1 MTLSVVEGLG
11 WEGGGPLFVA
21 LLVLFTDI
29 LMLLMMMME
38 RRNCQN
44 WVMKV
49 LFHQVLHGNH
59 FKHEFFHH
67 QARSQYTELSEMK
80 IFL

>member
-38 RRNCQN
+38 RRKCEN

-59 FKHEFFHH
+59 FKHEFFQH
-67 QARSQYTELSEMK
+67 QARSQCTELSEMK